1 MEEFIVLNIGPISY
15 LMLTLSA
22 ASPQRWEPDPGL
34 GASHLHLT
42 SLSTAR
48 QTARG
53 TCSAKGSRM
62 QVWAVI
68 VF

>member
-1 MEEFIVLNIGPISY
+1 MGEFIVLNIGPISY
-15 LMLTLSA
+15 LMLMLSA
-22 ASPQRWEPDPGL
+22 PSPQRRGPDPGL

-42 SLSTAR
+42 RLSTAR
-48 QTARG
+48 QTAKG
-53 TCSAKGSRM
+53 TCSAQGSRM